1 MSTVLAV
8 DLGGSGS
15 RARLTGP
22 GGAREASGERLRV
35 SPSGLVA
42 VPLVTALVERLGVR
56 VGDVDAVCVGSSGI
70 LTLSDGP
77 QVVLDAVRSV
87 LGDVRTVVASDAVTS
102 AVGALGGR
110 PGAVVLTG
118 TGSTA
123 LGTDLADCWRKVDGW
138 GHVLGDTGSGSWIGM
153 RALQTALE
161 QHDGRRT
168 DAAALLAATVA
179 RLGAPESWPRQIYTR
194 EDRAGVLASVVPD
207 VVGLSADDDDVSLAI
222 LRLAGRELARS
233 LGAALRPP
241 VPPLASWT
249 GGVFGAAVVLETMR
263 EELTRLRPD
272 VVLDPPRGTSLDG
285 AELLARRALTGDLQ
299 PAEPLLTVR
308 RSGDGS
314 SPPGFPD

>member
-15 RARLTGP
+15 RARLAGP

-42 VPLVTALVERLGVR
+42 APLVTALVERLGAGG
-56 VGDVDAVCVGSSGI
+56 GDVDAVCVGSSGI

-110 PGAVVLTG
+110 AGAVVLTG

-123 LGTDLADCWRKVDGW
+123 LGTDLAACWRKVDGW
-138 GHVLGDTGSGSWIGM
+138 GHVLGDAGSGSWIGM

-161 QHDGRRT
+161 QHDGRRS

-179 RLGAPESWPRQIYTR
+179 RLGVPESWPRQIYTR

-207 VVGLSADDDDVSLAI
+207 VVDLAEDDDVVSREV
-222 LRLAGRELARS
+222 LRLAGYEIARS

-249 GGVFGAAVVLETMR
+249 GGVFGAALVLETMR

-272 VVLDPPRGTSLDG
+272 VVLEPPRGTSLDG
-285 AELLARRALTGDLQ
+285 AEILARRALTGDLQ

-308 RSGDGS
+308 RSGDES
-314 SPPGFPD
+314 SPPGSPD

>member
-15 RARLTGP
+15 RARLAGP

-35 SPSGLVA
+35 SAGGLVA
-42 VPLVTALVERLGVR
+42 APLVTALVERLGAR
-56 VGDVDAVCVGSSGI
+56 AGDVDAVCVGSSGI

-87 LGDVRTVVASDAVTS
+87 LGDLPTVVASDAVTS
-102 AVGALGGR
+102 AVGALDGR
-110 PGAVVLTG
+110 AGAVVLTG

-123 LGTDLADCWRKVDGW
+123 VGTDLAGCWRKVDGW
-138 GHVLGDTGSGSWIGM
+138 GHVLGDAGSGAWIGM
-153 RALQTALE
+153 QALQTALE

-168 DAAALLAATVA
+168 DAAGLLAATVA
-179 RLGAPESWPRQIYTR
+179 RLGVPESWPRQIYTR

-207 VVGLSADDDDVSLAI
+207 VVALAADDDGVAREI
-222 LRLAGRELARS
+222 LRRAGRELARS
-233 LGAALRPP
+233 LVAALRAP
-241 VPPLASWT
+241 VPPVASWT
-249 GGVFGAAVVLETMR
+249 GGVFGAALVLETML

-272 VVLDPPRGTSLDG
+272 VVLEPPRGTSLDG

-308 RSGDGS
+308 RSDDGS
-314 SPPGFPD
+314 SPPGSPD

>member
-1 MSTVLAV
+1 MSTILAV

-15 RARLTGP
+15 RARLAGP

-35 SPSGLVA
+35 SAGGLVA
-42 VPLVTALVERLGVR
+42 APLVTALVEALGVR
-56 VGDVDAVCVGSSGI
+56 AGDVDAVCVGSSGI

-77 QVVLDAVRSV
+77 QVVLDAVRAAV
-87 LGDVRTVVASDAVTS
+87 GDVRTVVASDAVTS

-138 GHVLGDTGSGSWIGM
+138 GHVLGDAGSGSWIGM
-153 RALQTALE
+153 RALQAALE
-161 QHDGRRT
+161 QHDGRRS
-168 DAAALLAATVA
+168 DAAALLAATVS
-179 RLGAPESWPRQIYTR
+179 RLGGPESWPRQIYTR

-207 VVGLSADDDDVSLAI
+207 VVALAADDDGMCRAL

-233 LGAALRPP
+233 LVAAIRPP

-249 GGVFGAAVVLETMR
+249 GGIFGAAVVLEAMR
-263 EELTRLRPD
+263 EELAAQRPD
-272 VVLDPPRGTSLDG
+272 VVLEPPRGTSLDG
-285 AELLARRALTGDLQ
+285 AETLARRALAGGLQ
-299 PAEPLLTVR
+299 SAEPLLTLH
-308 RSGDGS
+308 
-314 SPPGFPD
+314 